1 MTDIVADEPSWDAS
15 SRGLRPDD
23 TAMSGVGV
31 IGPGAVTTHTTRRTV
46 FAGYT
51 LGQLILGAAVIGLI
65 IWGMWV
71 TRAITAPPQRIVKA
85 NLSGIVGEY
94 VQAQAR
100 SATPPDQVQEQMRAF
115 ITSLDIELQRRGADG
130 QVVLVGEAVLSRS
143 VPDITPDV
151 LTAVYASGVKRPL
164 PATPQ
169 QMSQMLQGGVP
180 GPIPRV
186 PTTAPA
192 PAQATASDN
201 PFGAAPAGPAPAP
214 AFDPAMAG
222 ASVSSF
228 GGPNGAGGQ

>member
-1 MTDIVADEPSWDAS
+1 MTDTIETPVVEIPAEATQPAAEVVATPKAK
-15 SRGLRPDD
+15 R
-23 TAMSGVGV
+23 
-31 IGPGAVTTHTTRRTV
+31 IV

-51 LGQLILGAAVIGLI
+51 APQLVLGVALIAVL

-85 NLSGIVGEY
+85 NLSGIVGDY

-115 ITSLDIELQRRGADG
+115 MTSLDTELQRRGADG
-130 QVVLVGEAVLSRS
+130 QVVLVGEAVLSKS

-169 QMSQMLQGGVP
+169 QMNQMLQGGVP
-180 GPIPRV
+180 GPIPQV

-192 PAQATASDN
+192 PAQAAAGEN
-201 PFGAAPAGPAPAP
+201 PFGAGPASPAPTP
-214 AFDPAMAG
+214 AFDPSMAG

>member
-1 MTDIVADEPSWDAS
+1 MTDTIETPVAGIPADATQ
-15 SRGLRPDD
+15 PAAEAVVAP
-23 TAMSGVGV
+23 TAKR
-31 IGPGAVTTHTTRRTV
+31 IV

-51 LGQLILGAAVIGLI
+51 APQLVLGVALIAVL

-85 NLSGIVGEY
+85 NLSGIVGDY

-115 ITSLDIELQRRGADG
+115 MTSLDTELQRRGADG
-130 QVVLVGEAVLSRS
+130 QVVLVGEAVLSKS

-169 QMSQMLQGGVP
+169 QMNQMLQGGVP
-180 GPIPRV
+180 GPIPQV
-186 PTTAPA
+186 PATAPA
-192 PAQATASDN
+192 PAPAQVSAGEN
-201 PFGAAPAGPAPAP
+201 PFAPAPAAGGP

>member
-1 MTDIVADEPSWDAS
+1 MTDTIEILAAEAQAEATLPAAAVV
-15 SRGLRPDD
+15 D
-23 TAMSGVGV
+23 TPKAKR
-31 IGPGAVTTHTTRRTV
+31 IV

-51 LGQLILGAAVIGLI
+51 AAQLVLGVALIAVLM
-65 IWGMWV
+65 WGMWV

-85 NLSGIVGEY
+85 NLSGIVGDY

-115 ITSLDIELQRRGADG
+115 MTSLDTELQRRGADG
-130 QVVLVGEAVLSRS
+130 QVVLVGEAVLSKS

-169 QMSQMLQGGVP
+169 QMNQMLQGGVP
-180 GPIPRV
+180 GPIPQV
-186 PTTAPA
+186 PTTPPAPA
-192 PAQATASDN
+192 PAQVSADEN
-201 PFGAAPAGPAPAP
+201 PFAPAPAAGGP

>member
-1 MTDIVADEPSWDAS
+1 MTDTIETPVAEIPADGTQPAAE
-15 SRGLRPDD
+15 
-23 TAMSGVGV
+23 
-31 IGPGAVTTHTTRRTV
+31 AVATPKPKRIV

-51 LGQLILGAAVIGLI
+51 APQLILGVALIAVL

-85 NLSGIVGEY
+85 NLSGIVGDY

-115 ITSLDIELQRRGADG
+115 MTSLDTELQRRGADG
-130 QVVLVGEAVLSRS
+130 QVVLVGEAVLSKS

-169 QMSQMLQGGVP
+169 QMNQMLQGGVP
-180 GPIPRV
+180 GPIPQV
-186 PTTAPA
+186 PATAPA
-192 PAQATASDN
+192 PAPAQVSAGEN
-201 PFGAAPAGPAPAP
+201 PFAPAPAAGGP

>member
-1 MTDIVADEPSWDAS
+1 MTDTIETPVAEIPAEATQPAAEVAATSKAK
-15 SRGLRPDD
+15 
-23 TAMSGVGV
+23 
-31 IGPGAVTTHTTRRTV
+31 RTV

-51 LGQLILGAAVIGLI
+51 APQLVLGVALIAVL

-85 NLSGIVGEY
+85 NLSGIVGDY
-94 VQAQAR
+94 VRAQAR

-115 ITSLDIELQRRGADG
+115 MTSLDTELQRRGADG
-130 QVVLVGEAVLSRS
+130 QVVLVGEAVLSKS

-169 QMSQMLQGGVP
+169 QMNQMLQGGVP
-180 GPIPRV
+180 GPIPQV
-186 PTTAPA
+186 PATAPA
-192 PAQATASDN
+192 PAPAQVSAGEN
-201 PFGAAPAGPAPAP
+201 PFAPAPAAGGP

>member
-1 MTDIVADEPSWDAS
+1 MTDTIETPVAEIPAEVTQPAAEAVAS
-15 SRGLRPDD
+15 PKAKR
-23 TAMSGVGV
+23 
-31 IGPGAVTTHTTRRTV
+31 IV

-51 LGQLILGAAVIGLI
+51 APQLVLGVALIAVL

-85 NLSGIVGEY
+85 NLSGIVGDY

-115 ITSLDIELQRRGADG
+115 MTSLDTELQRRGADG
-130 QVVLVGEAVLSRS
+130 QVVLVGEAVLSKS

-169 QMSQMLQGGVP
+169 QMNQMLQGGVP
-180 GPIPRV
+180 GPIPQV
-186 PTTAPA
+186 PATAPA
-192 PAQATASDN
+192 PAPAQVSAGEN
-201 PFGAAPAGPAPAP
+201 PFAPGAAAGGP

>member
-1 MTDIVADEPSWDAS
+1 MTDTIEIPAAEAQAEATLPAAAVV
-15 SRGLRPDD
+15 D
-23 TAMSGVGV
+23 TPKAK
-31 IGPGAVTTHTTRRTV
+31 RFV

-51 LGQLILGAAVIGLI
+51 AAQLVLGVALIAVL

-85 NLSGIVGEY
+85 NLSGIVGDY

-115 ITSLDIELQRRGADG
+115 MTSLDTELQRRGADG
-130 QVVLVGEAVLSRS
+130 QVVLVGEAVLSKS

-169 QMSQMLQGGVP
+169 QMNQMLQGGVP
-180 GPIPRV
+180 GPIPQM
-186 PTTAPA
+186 PTTPPAPA
-192 PAQATASDN
+192 PAQASAGEN
-201 PFGAAPAGPAPAP
+201 PFGGAPAGAAPAS